1 MINTPSSAR
10 LFLLRYAPH
19 VAFVAAYVFLDY
31 VSFIQPMHGLNIT
44 PWNPPPA
51 LGLVYW
57 LRYGK
62 SGAIGWFCAL
72 LVGDWLIRGFPAG
85 WLPTIALSACLVI
98 GYGCIGETLRRR
110 FSIGRIFGNRQELL
124 AWLAIVV
131 IGTLLN
137 AIVYILLLYVA
148 GLIPKAEWAA
158 AMFRYWIGDVVGVT
172 ITMPIFWMLATS
184 QGRRRLRTI
193 ARSWETFGYCCVMLA
208 LVWFIFG
215 FLRTAYFN
223 HFYFLFL
230 PIVWAA
236 ARHGLAGASLVSFVL
251 QLGIIGAVTT
261 IPGIDIPFFELQ
273 LLLSALA
280 FGCFFIGVVVDEQ
293 KQIAEELKQTLR
305 LAAAGEMAAALAHE
319 LNQPLTALLAYG
331 KACDELLARND
342 TGEVFRNAIRR
353 MIVESNRAASV
364 VRRLRD
370 FFQTGAMQLQSVEV
384 SMMVEAV
391 TAPFAERLQKHRVTL
406 KIDPIP
412 AITVKVDRLQIEL
425 VLRNLLDNAFDAVLT
440 QPLGN
445 RNIGLSTHFL
455 DGGRVVMSIT
465 DSGPGVSDNMIDRL
479 FEPFISSKSSGM
491 GLGLA
496 LSRTIV
502 EAHGGN
508 LWAEIGDHGVFKFVL
523 PFVESTKNDVK

>member
-1 MINTPSSAR
+1 
-10 LFLLRYAPH
+10 
-19 VAFVAAYVFLDY
+19 
-31 VSFIQPMHGLNIT
+31 
-44 PWNPPPA
+44 
-51 LGLVYW
+51 
-57 LRYGK
+57 
-62 SGAIGWFCAL
+62 
-72 LVGDWLIRGFPAG
+72 
-85 WLPTIALSACLVI
+85 
-98 GYGCIGETLRRR
+98 
-110 FSIGRIFGNRQELL
+110 
-124 AWLAIVV
+124 
-131 IGTLLN
+131 
-137 AIVYILLLYVA
+137 
-148 GLIPKAEWAA
+148 
-158 AMFRYWIGDVVGVT
+158 
-172 ITMPIFWMLATS
+172 
-184 QGRRRLRTI
+184 
-193 ARSWETFGYCCVMLA
+193 
-208 LVWFIFG
+208 
-215 FLRTAYFN
+215 
-223 HFYFLFL
+223 
-230 PIVWAA
+230 
-236 ARHGLAGASLVSFVL
+236 
-251 QLGIIGAVTT
+251 
-261 IPGIDIPFFELQ
+261 
-273 LLLSALA
+273 
-280 FGCFFIGVVVDEQ
+280 
-293 KQIAEELKQTLR
+293 
-305 LAAAGEMAAALAHE
+305 MAAALAHE

-384 SMMVEAV
+384 STMVEAV
-391 TAPFAERLQKHRVTL
+391 TAPFSERLQKHRVTL